1 MIYGG
6 DKKRCT
12 LKSGPYITV
21 GHTIEILGTGASDLS
36 LGSTLDA
43 NRGSTRSAATEKD

>member
-1 MIYGG
+1 LIYGG

-43 NRGSTRSAATEKD
+43 KQGPPGLP